1 MAFHPFHVD
10 INLNGQQ
17 IKNFVVDR
25 LASDPGTPGEAQM
38 WYNDTSNKMKYQD
51 DAGVETIATE
61 AFVEAAVQQIGQSQ
75 GAFDASPGSLPVV
88 GDLIDGDTAIRRGD
102 YWDISVAGTI
112 AGIGGAD
119 ELSIGDVLKFV
130 GTNPATPADWIGI
143 QRNLNDTLL
152 GNVKSER
159 QTVNL
164 VANTGLTVSAATIA
178 DVFSVQT
185 YNSTGQEIT
194 VQIDKTGSANQ
205 RVLTSNQS
213 LSGVVVEFLG
223 ATA

>member
-1 MAFHPFHVD
+1 MAAFPFHVD
-10 INLNGQQ
+10 INLNGNQ
-17 IKNFVVDR
+17 IKNFVIDR
-25 LASDPGTPGEAQM
+25 LAADPGSPAEGQA
-38 WYNDTSNKMKYQD
+38 WYNDTTNKIKYQD
-51 DAGVETIATE
+51 DAGVETVATE

-75 GAFDASPGSLPVV
+75 GAFDASPGSLPTVAN
-88 GDLIDGDTAIRRGD
+88 LIDGDTAIRRGD

-119 ELSIGDVLKFV
+119 ELSVGDVLKFV
-130 GTNPATPADWIGI
+130 GTNPATPAQWIGI

-178 DVFSVQT
+178 DVFSVQV
-185 YNSTGQEIT
+185 YNTAGQMIG
-194 VQIDKTGSANQ
+194 VQIDKTGSPNQ
-205 RVLTSNQS
+205 RVITSNQS